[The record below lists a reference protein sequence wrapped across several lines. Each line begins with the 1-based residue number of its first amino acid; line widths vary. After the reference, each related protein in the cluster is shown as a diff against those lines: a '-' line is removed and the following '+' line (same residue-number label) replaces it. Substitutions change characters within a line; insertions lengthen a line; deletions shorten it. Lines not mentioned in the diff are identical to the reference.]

1 MDIADWLRQLDLE
14 QYKAVFRDN
23 DIRAAVLPSLTA
35 EDLKDLGVTS
45 VGHRRQLLEA
55 IAALRTD
62 APSAGN
68 VTQPL
73 QSSAS
78 RPSASNRSHASM
90 AERRQLSVMFCDVIG
105 FTKLSARLDPEDL
118 SEVVHSYQSLV
129 ANTISRFGGFIARYV
144 GDGVLIYFGWPEAH
158 EANAERAVRAALAVI
173 DAIGQTPVRA
183 ESLQVRIGIA
193 TGLVVVGESIGTGEA
208 RQQTAIGETPNVA
221 ARLQALAGPT

>member
-62 APSAGN
+62 ASSAGN
-68 VTQPL
+68 LTQPL

-78 RPSASNRSHASM
+78 RPSASDRSGASIP
-90 AERRQLSVMFCDVIG
+90 ERRQISVMFCDVVG
-105 FTKLSARLDPEDL
+105 FTALSSRLDPEDL
-118 SEVVHSYQSLV
+118 SALIRGYQSCV
-129 ANTISRFGGFIARYV
+129 ARRS
-144 GDGVLIYFGWPEAH
+144 H
-158 EANAERAVRAALAVI
+158 ALGA
-173 DAIGQTPVRA
+173 
-183 ESLQVRIGIA
+183 SLLA
-193 TGLVVVGESIGTGEA
+193 TWAMAS
-208 RQQTAIGETPNVA
+208 
-221 ARLQALAGPT
+221 

>member
-68 VTQPL
+68 LTQLL

-78 RPSASNRSHASM
+78 RPSASDRSRASM
-90 AERRQLSVMFCDVIG
+90 AERCQLSVMFCDVIG

-118 SEVVHSYQSLV
+118 SAVVHSYQSLV

-144 GDGVLIYFGWPEAH
+144 GDGVLTYFGWPEAH
-158 EANAERAVRAALAVI
+158 EADAGRAVRAALAVI
-173 DAIGQTPVRA
+173 DAIGQTPVRGG
-183 ESLQVRIGIA
+183 V
-193 TGLVVVGESIGTGEA
+193 
-208 RQQTAIGETPNVA
+208 TAGAHWHCDRP
-221 ARLQALAGPT
+221 RCCW